1 MDAENLATVF
11 APAFFN
17 SDAKDLQKMLQVL
30 QGQTQFVLILLNHM
44 KFPPIGSPDFWE
56 IGGRKEDWLVKA
68 RKEEEKRRSYSL
80 TEIERQQDLKS
91 KQRKDADRKD
101 IETTVTNKRRLTLQI
116 QNLGIAQGLIDP
128 PSTNNGFSTNTVPT
142 ITLPS
147 PPSTPPYYGLGG
159 GEMRRAFD
167 AENFLSYRT
176 VRDDSWKRIG
186 ATRESPREHGLSPQ
200 WAHSTRPTGRFH
212 LHLISSALDN
222 LSLHRG
228 EGVP

>member
-56 IGGRKEDWLVKA
+56 IGGRKEDWVVKA

-80 TEIERQQDLKS
+80 TEIERQQDLKA
-91 KQRKDADRKD
+91 KQRKDADRRD

-116 QNLGIAQGLIDP
+116 QNLGIAQGLLDP
-128 PSTNNGFSTNTVPT
+128 PSPNNNGFNSNTLPI
-142 ITLPS
+142 ITPPS

-159 GEMRRAFD
+159 GEVTRAFN
-167 AENFLSYRT
+167 AENFLSRT

-186 ATRESPREHGLSPQ
+186 TTRESPREHGLSPQ

-212 LHLISSALDN
+212 PRLHIFS
-222 LSLHRG
+222 
-228 EGVP
+228 